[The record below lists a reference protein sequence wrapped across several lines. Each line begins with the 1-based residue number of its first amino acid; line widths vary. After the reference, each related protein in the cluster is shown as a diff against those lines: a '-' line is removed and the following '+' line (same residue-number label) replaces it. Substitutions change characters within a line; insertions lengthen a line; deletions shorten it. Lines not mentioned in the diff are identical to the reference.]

1 LKDKPQTTA
10 NEIIAGLGDALT
22 SFEPFHN
29 QILIGIWMRPEKTA
43 GGIIMPDK
51 VLDEDRWQGKVGIVL
66 KKGPLAFVDDSRN
79 DFAGQN
85 IEIGDWVIFRVSD
98 GFAID
103 VNGVHCRMVEDIHI
117 RGRVTSPNIIW

>member
-1 LKDKPQTTA
+1 MKDKPQTTA
-10 NEIIAGLGDALT
+10 NEIIAGLDDALT

-51 VLDEDRWQGKVGIVL
+51 VLEEDRWQGKVGIVL

-85 IEIGDWVIFRVSD
+85 IEVGDWVIFRVSD